1 MKQIKFLL
9 VSLVLF
15 LASCSKDDFSP
26 APVNKQDVPTSINE
40 NYSTESTQNPSFR
53 VSEANNNAY
62 IFVEPYS
69 KFQMVAKYLN
79 DSSGQTGTRKFLGFW
94 VGNGSAL
101 QANFTLYMNMPHW
114 TDGRLPSVYVAEIPQ
129 VSGGLDAHGNPKVA
143 YNFSTVKIPKSVCG
157 KSWISILIPVNAMA
171 NDTKRQRVV
180 RTYEKLGNV
189 LFTNGTRTFTDYTMN
204 TVMFGYTFNYQ
215 GNVIPKGIYRLYT
228 TYTNTGFRMMDNDI
242 TRDLYIR
249 GSQN

>member
-1 MKQIKFLL
+1 
-9 VSLVLF
+9 
-15 LASCSKDDFSP
+15 
-26 APVNKQDVPTSINE
+26 
-40 NYSTESTQNPSFR
+40 
-53 VSEANNNAY
+53 
-62 IFVEPYS
+62 
-69 KFQMVAKYLN
+69 MVAKYLN
-79 DSSGQTGTRKFLGFW
+79 DSSGQTGTRRFLGFW

>member
-79 DSSGQTGTRKFLGFW
+79 DSSGQTGTRRFLGFW

-143 YNFSTVKIPKSVCG
+143 YNFTTVKIPKSVCG
-157 KSWISILIPVNAMA
+157 KSWMYFSLMAPVHLQIIL
-171 NDTKRQRVV
+171 
-180 RTYEKLGNV
+180 
-189 LFTNGTRTFTDYTMN
+189 
-204 TVMFGYTFNYQ
+204 
-215 GNVIPKGIYRLYT
+215 
-228 TYTNTGFRMMDNDI
+228 
-242 TRDLYIR
+242 
-249 GSQN
+249 